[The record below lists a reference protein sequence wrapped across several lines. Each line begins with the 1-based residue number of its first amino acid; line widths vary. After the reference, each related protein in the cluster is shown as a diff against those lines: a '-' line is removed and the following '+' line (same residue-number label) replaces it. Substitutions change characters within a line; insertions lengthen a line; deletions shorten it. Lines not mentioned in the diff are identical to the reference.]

1 MLANTGAPGRR
12 QQLKPDPE
20 RSKEVTELLA
30 GWSKGDLQAREAVMT
45 LVYNELRQLAASHL
59 RRERSNHTLQA
70 TALVHEAYLRLVE
83 QDSVSWQNRHHFFGA
98 AANLMRRI
106 LVDHARGHA
115 AEKRGSGIARV
126 PLTEAIAMS
135 QQQPAEL
142 LALDESLTRLAAVDP
157 QQGRIVELR
166 VFAGLSVE
174 ETAAVLGISPATV
187 KRDWAVAK
195 AWLLR
200 EIRPEKPS

>member
-1 MLANTGAPGRR
+1 MLANTDATGRR
-12 QQLKPDPE
+12 QQLKPDPQ
-20 RSKEVTELLA
+20 RSKEATELLA
-30 GWSKGDLQAREAVMT
+30 GWSKGDLQAREALMP
-45 LVYNELRQLAASHL
+45 LVYNELR
-59 RRERSNHTLQA
+59 RRERSDHTLQA

-98 AANLMRRI
+98 AAKLMRRI

-115 AEKRGSGIARV
+115 AEKRGGGIARV

-135 QQQPAEL
+135 QQQPTEL

-187 KRDWAVAK
+187 KRG
-195 AWLLR
+195 
-200 EIRPEKPS
+200 

>member
-1 MLANTGAPGRR
+1 MLADTDATGRR
-12 QQLKPDPE
+12 HQLKPDPE

-30 GWSKGDLQAREAVMT
+30 GWSQGDLQAREAVMT
-45 LVYNELRQLAASHL
+45 LVYNELRQLAASYV
-59 RRERSNHTLQA
+59 RRERSDHTLQA

-83 QDSVSWQNRHHFFGA
+83 QDSVNWQNRHHFFGA
-98 AANLMRRI
+98 VANLMRRI
-106 LVDHARGHA
+106 LVDHARCHA
-115 AEKRGSGIARV
+115 AEKRGGGIARV

-135 QQQPAEL
+135 QEQPAEL
-142 LALDESLTRLAAVDP
+142 LVLDESLTRLAAVDP

-174 ETAAVLGISPATV
+174 ETAEVLGISPATV

>member
-1 MLANTGAPGRR
+1 
-12 QQLKPDPE
+12 
-20 RSKEVTELLA
+20 
-30 GWSKGDLQAREAVMT
+30 
-45 LVYNELRQLAASHL
+45 
-59 RRERSNHTLQA
+59 
-70 TALVHEAYLRLVE
+70 
-83 QDSVSWQNRHHFFGA
+83 
-98 AANLMRRI
+98 
-106 LVDHARGHA
+106 
-115 AEKRGSGIARV
+115 
-126 PLTEAIAMS
+126 MS

-174 ETAAVLGISPATV
+174 ETAEVLGISPATV